1 MNERIIRLR
10 THQRNL
16 GRYERLLRTKLTD
29 AERQSIE
36 KRLSEERFAMRMLD
50 FIASPSGGSEAPDP
64 LQ

>member
-1 MNERIIRLR
+1 MNERIVRLR

-36 KRLSEERFAMRMLD
+36 KRLSEECLAIRMLD
-50 FIASPSGGSEAPDP
+50 FIAPPSKGSETSDP